1 MYCILISGSLS
12 LDDIDAITNLKCTI
26 VVMSLEI
33 LSYLLAIHL
42 RGSPVRNSLL
52 HRSVST
58 TTTNQSTT
66 RLSSAM
72 SDPPHITV
80 LYFAAA
86 STAAGRT
93 SERIALP
100 DGKPMSL
107 TTLGTLL
114 KERYATGG
122 MENALDGSQ
131 WSVDA
136 EMVDDPES
144 TMLRGGEEVG
154 VICPVSGG

>member
-1 MYCILISGSLS
+1 
-12 LDDIDAITNLKCTI
+12 
-26 VVMSLEI
+26 MSE
-33 LSYLLAIHL
+33 
-42 RGSPVRNSLL
+42 SP
-52 HRSVST
+52 
-58 TTTNQSTT
+58 Q
-66 RLSSAM
+66 
-72 SDPPHITV
+72 ITV

-93 SERIALP
+93 SERIELP
-100 DGKPMSL
+100 DGKPMNL
-107 TTLGTLL
+107 TALGSLL

-122 MENALDGSQ
+122 MANALDGSQ
-131 WSVDA
+131 WSIDA